1 MNADYFVKQVRCMR
15 ENFTETLKKLIGI
28 EEEVEKTVFYLR
40 SLESK
45 EREKVF
51 SIYENY
57 LKNLSVLREDMTSLM
72 QDNLVTLQS
81 LMNRLNAHQNES
93 ASKML
98 NDMYGNFLG
107 FVGSCY
113 QPFFWLSGKKDSK

>member
-1 MNADYFVKQVRCMR
+1 MGADYFVKQLRCMR

-40 SLESK
+40 SLENQ

-51 SIYENY
+51 SVYENY
-57 LKNLSVLREDMTSLM
+57 LRNLSILRDDMTSLM
-72 QDNLVTLQS
+72 RDNLVTLQS
-81 LMNRLNAHQNES
+81 LVNSLNAHQNQS

-107 FVGSCY
+107 FMENCY
-113 QPFFWLSGKKDSK
+113 QPFFWLAGKKDS

>member
-72 QDNLVTLQS
+72 QDNLVTL
-81 LMNRLNAHQNES
+81 
-93 ASKML
+93 
-98 NDMYGNFLG
+98 G